1 MECHYPPSMERIN
14 REIETHIHKNKDLAQ
29 LFKVYRKVLKA
40 QLDHLNEI
48 HVSVN
53 LSGEEIKNCFRNGQ
67 YLMSKQKFFVDVDLF
82 KNIFFSLCQAIKKA
96 SPGAP
101 DSLQQLCDAKEFETD
116 NLKDLLDKIKL
127 FNKQKFED
135 FIKNIGMDKKTGV
148 DGEIIVFVFFSA
160 LSPFYSLFTKEVR
173 KIVDFSL
180 WRRGYCPVCGQT
192 AVIAK
197 HRSEDGARVLH
208 CWLCHAEWVYPRL
221 VCPYCENKD
230 QKQLRFFYVP
240 GDKSRQVHVCEKCKK
255 YLKTIDMKIIQKDVH
270 LDVEAI
276 ATGYLDI
283 VAEREGYR
291 APDEAAL
298 LN

>member
-1 MECHYPPSMERIN
+1 MECHYPPSMESIN
-14 REIETHIHKNKDLAQ
+14 REVEAHIHKSKELAQ
-29 LFKVYRKVLKA
+29 IFEVYRKVLDV
-40 QLDHLNEI
+40 QLNCLDRIN
-48 HVSVN
+48 VSVD
-53 LSGEEIKNCFRNGQ
+53 LSEDEIKDFFRNGQ
-67 YLMSKQKFFVDVDLF
+67 YLMSRQKFDISGDLY
-82 KNIFFSLCQAIKKA
+82 KEIIFSLCKAIKEA

-101 DSLQQLCDAKEFETD
+101 DSLKQLSNAEEFND
-116 NLKDLLDKIKL
+116 VNIKKVLDKIKL
-127 FNKQKFED
+127 FSKRELED
-135 FIKNIGMDKKTGV
+135 FIKDREMEKKTGV
-148 DGEIIVFVFFSA
+148 SGEIIAFVIFSA
-160 LSPFYSLFTKEVR
+160 LSPFYSLITKETR
-173 KIVDFSL
+173 KKIDFSI
-180 WRRGYCPVCGQT
+180 WRRSYCPVCGQT

-221 VCPYCENKD
+221 ECPYCENKD

-255 YLKTIDMKIIQKDVH
+255 YLKTIDMKIMQKNVS

-283 VAEREGYR
+283 VAKREGYS